1 MLVHFNATSVP
12 SYKPRPGFVPMCK
25 ATARK
30 KVDTLDGFQAHLA
43 ALASSVAEE
52 PVHPLHP
59 TSTTHS
65 PFLVDGWT
73 EIFLAGLGLEYY
85 ADYSGYP
92 RRIHT
97 PSTPA
102 AAPSQRLPSLPYCGH
117 SAYASAAAGE
127 HRRMPTVA
135 LLHPSSHSSTSISP
149 AYRRKYVIPA
159 PHLTTPPMFSP
170 LPFRRRPHIRSS
182 PFDLRP
188 SAAHY
193 TQAIASPKHFT
204 PRPTAAPV
212 QGGMNIRARSA
223 ATRADRPPAHPCR
236 VVKNEKVYQ
245 SHSLPHNANTT
256 RPPPHPPLALT
267 SMEYTTPPCSGFG
280 RCGLRPRRTIGTASN
295 ELADDAA
302 KAATLLPPRLTHHMQ
317 A

>member
-12 SYKPRPGFVPMCK
+12 SYKPRPGIVPMCK

-30 KVDTLDGFQAHLA
+30 RSTRLMAHLA

-102 AAPSQRLPSLPYCGH
+102 AVPIPTSPLLTLLWPLRIRECSRRRTSPHAHRSAPTPFFPF
-117 SAYASAAAGE
+117 
-127 HRRMPTVA
+127 
-135 LLHPSSHSSTSISP
+135 LHIHFP

-204 PRPTAAPV
+204 LRPTAAPV

-223 ATRADRPPAHPCR
+223 ATRAD
-236 VVKNEKVYQ
+236 
-245 SHSLPHNANTT
+245 
-256 RPPPHPPLALT
+256 
-267 SMEYTTPPCSGFG
+267 
-280 RCGLRPRRTIGTASN
+280 
-295 ELADDAA
+295 
-302 KAATLLPPRLTHHMQ
+302 
-317 A
+317 